1 MDIDRLFDAV
11 YPGLV
16 RFGLRM
22 TGDVQV
28 AEEGARKAFV
38 RFLDQRPRGDTA
50 ASRAW
55 LYRALARHLEEV
67 DARSREA
74 PPRRRLPA
82 HLEGSGGRA
91 MDVRDQAILSALAT
105 LPIRERMVLLL
116 REEGL
121 GYPDVAEVAGVP
133 ASGGG
138 GVGDLLV
145 EARRRFVAASLSP
158 GPGSTPS

>member
-1 MDIDRLFDAV
+1 MDVDRLFDAV

-22 TGDVQV
+22 TGDVHV

-67 DARSREA
+67 DARNRKA

-82 HLEGSGGRA
+82 HLEGSSGKA
-91 MDVRDQAILSALAT
+91 MDARDRALLSALAT

-133 ASGGG
+133 PSGVG
-138 GVGDLLV
+138 GVGNLLV
-145 EARRRFVAASLSP
+145 EARRRFVAASRSP
-158 GPGSTPS
+158 EPGSAPS

>member
-22 TGDVQV
+22 TGDLQV

-55 LYRALARHLEEV
+55 LYRALTRHLEEV
-67 DARSREA
+67 EARSREA

-82 HLEGSGGRA
+82 HLEASGRA
-91 MDVRDQAILSALAT
+91 VDARDRTLLSALAT
-105 LPIRERMVLLL
+105 LPTRERAVLLL

-133 ASGGG
+133 SSGVG

-145 EARRRFVAASLSP
+145 EARRRFVAASQP
-158 GPGSTPS
+158 PEPGSAPS

>member
-1 MDIDRLFDAV
+1 MDVDRLFDAV

-22 TGDVQV
+22 TGDVHV

-67 DARSREA
+67 EARNRKA

-82 HLEGSGGRA
+82 HLEGSSGKA
-91 MDVRDQAILSALAT
+91 MDARDRTLLSALAT

-133 ASGGG
+133 PSGVG
-138 GVGDLLV
+138 GVGNLLV
-145 EARRRFVAASLSP
+145 EARRRFVAASRSP
-158 GPGSTPS
+158 EPGSAPS

>member
-22 TGDVQV
+22 TGDLQA
-28 AEEGARKAFV
+28 AEEGARSAFV

-55 LYRALARHLEEV
+55 LYRALTRHLEE
-67 DARSREA
+67 AEGRNRES
-74 PPRRRLPA
+74 PRRRLPA
-82 HLEGSGGRA
+82 HLEAGAAVDARGRA
-91 MDVRDQAILSALAT
+91 ILVALAT
-105 LPIRERMVLLL
+105 LPTPERTVLLL

-121 GYPDVAEVAGVP
+121 GYRDVAEVAGVP
-133 ASGGG
+133 PSGAG

-145 EARRRFVAASLSP
+145 EARRRFEAASRGREPEGGSP
-158 GPGSTPS
+158 